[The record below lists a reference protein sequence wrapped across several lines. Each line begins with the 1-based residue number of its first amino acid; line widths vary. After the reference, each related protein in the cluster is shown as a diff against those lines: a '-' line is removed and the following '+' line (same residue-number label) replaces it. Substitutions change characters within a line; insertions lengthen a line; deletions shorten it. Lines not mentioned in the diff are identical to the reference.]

1 MSNKL
6 FLFCMTMGAGV
17 LLTGCHMKHEWK
29 EAACT
34 DPRTCIVGNET
45 EGEPLG
51 HVWLEATCKAPRT
64 CEVCGETTGEPV
76 AHTWEE
82 ADCATPRTCAV
93 CGETDGDAL
102 GHTWQEADYQNPETC
117 MVCGETRGEPLTS
130 SFEEHGLSV
139 NARLGETYDYVT
151 ACAADH
157 SMTTVAKLTF
167 SDYREFETKLE
178 AGEGY
183 EWRAVHIKIEFS
195 DDNAQNYGM
204 GVRYSYENYY
214 DAEAWREVYDVEDNA
229 KSYTIHFNGTDY
241 TECKCMF
248 SGPGY
253 GEWIDGVKTWE
264 ADAFVV
270 VPKGYD
276 GMVICFRNAGA
287 AWEEGMYI
295 YDVADENTLF
305 FQMKQDS

>member
-1 MSNKL
+1 MSKKL
-6 FLFCMTMGAGV
+6 FLICMTMGAGV

-29 EAACT
+29 EATCT
-34 DPRTCIVGNET
+34 VPRTCIVGNET

-64 CEVCGETTGEPV
+64 CEVCGETTGEPL

-82 ADCATPRTCAV
+82 ADCAAPRTCAV
-93 CGETDGDAL
+93 CGETDGEAL

-139 NARLGETYDYVT
+139 NTRLGETYDYVT

-157 SMTTVAKLTF
+157 SMTTVGKLTF
-167 SDYREFETKLE
+167 SNYREFETKLE

-183 EWRAVHIKIEFS
+183 EWRAVHIKIEFC

-214 DAEAWREVYDVEDNA
+214 DAEAWTEVYDVEDNS

-264 ADAFVV
+264 ADAFVI

-276 GMVICFRNAGA
+276 GMVICFRNAGV

>member
-1 MSNKL
+1 M
-6 FLFCMTMGAGV
+6 
-17 LLTGCHMKHEWK
+17 
-29 EAACT
+29 
-34 DPRTCIVGNET
+34 GNET

-139 NARLGETYDYVT
+139 NSRLGETYDYVT

-167 SDYREFETKLE
+167 SDYRSEERRVGK
-178 AGEGY
+178 
-183 EWRAVHIKIEFS
+183 
-195 DDNAQNYGM
+195 
-204 GVRYSYENYY
+204 
-214 DAEAWREVYDVEDNA
+214 
-229 KSYTIHFNGTDY
+229 
-241 TECKCMF
+241 EC
-248 SGPGY
+248 
-253 GEWIDGVKTWE
+253 
-264 ADAFVV
+264 
-270 VPKGYD
+270 
-276 GMVICFRNAGA
+276 
-287 AWEEGMYI
+287 
-295 YDVADENTLF
+295 
-305 FQMKQDS
+305 